1 MTNVHTFSE
10 RVIDL
15 AERLE
20 DIADAAAGKGAR
32 SGRSGMRWLLLP
44 TVGAGVYA
52 LATNK
57 SFVRQAKGVMDQA
70 KRRASEL
77 PEDLLKH
84 ARATT
89 QRQPSRSASRSG
101 QNSSSRKGSTRKP
114 SSARAS
120 SSSR

>member
-1 MTNVHTFSE
+1 MTNVHKFSE

-32 SGRSGMRWLLLP
+32 SGRSGARWLLLP
-44 TVGAGVYA
+44 PIGAGVYA
-52 LATNK
+52 LVTNK
-57 SFVRQAKGVMDQA
+57 SFGQQAKDVMDQA
-70 KRRASEL
+70 TKRASEL
-77 PEDLLKH
+77 PEDLLKR

-89 QRQPSRSASRSG
+89 QPQRSRSASRSG
-101 QNSSSRKGSTRKP
+101 QNSSSRRGSTRKST
-114 SSARAS
+114 SSRAS

>member
-1 MTNVHTFSE
+1 MTNVHKFSE
-10 RVIDL
+10 RVIDF

-20 DIADAAAGKGAR
+20 DVADAAAGKGAR
-32 SGRSGMRWLLLP
+32 NGRGGTRWLLLP

-52 LATNK
+52 LVTNK
-57 SFVRQAKGVMDQA
+57 AFGRQAKGVMDEA

-77 PEDLLKH
+77 PDDLLKR

-89 QRQPSRSASRSG
+89 QPQRSRSG
-101 QNSSSRKGSTRKP
+101 QNSSSRKRSTRKS